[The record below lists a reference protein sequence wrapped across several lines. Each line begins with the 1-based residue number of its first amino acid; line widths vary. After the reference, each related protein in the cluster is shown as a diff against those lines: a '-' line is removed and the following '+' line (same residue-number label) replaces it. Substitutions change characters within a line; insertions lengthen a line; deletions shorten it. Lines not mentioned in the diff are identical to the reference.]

1 MRIYLYVLYSLSFL
15 VLLSSCRVKQHTTD
29 RSITSTDVMHT
40 SITTEQIISH
50 LRDSSNLTMDIDS
63 VNIVVITDSV
73 GNNQSVL
80 IKATGVKLN
89 GSRTINNTIADSI
102 HQEDTI
108 SVHQEENK
116 DIITDIDKTVIA
128 EPPNLTLIIT
138 IVMIVVILV
147 ISYFLW
153 RKLS

>member
-1 MRIYLYVLYSLSFL
+1 MRIYLYVLYSLSLL

-50 LRDSSNLTMDIDS
+50 LRDSSNLSMDIDS

-73 GNNQSVL
+73 GNNQYRL

-102 HQEDTI
+102 HQEDTT

-116 DIITDIDKTVIA
+116 DVVTDIDKTVIA
-128 EPPNLTLIIT
+128 EPPNLTLVLIIC
-138 IVMIVVILV
+138 IIAIALL
-147 ISYFLW
+147 YFLY

>member
-1 MRIYLYVLYSLSFL
+1 MKIYLYVLYSLSLL

-50 LRDSSNLTMDIDS
+50 LRDSSNVSMDIDS

-73 GNNQSVL
+73 GNNQYRL

-102 HQEDTI
+102 HQEDTT

-116 DIITDIDKTVIA
+116 DVVTDIDKTVIA
-128 EPPNLTLIIT
+128 EPPNLTLVLIIC
-138 IVMIVVILV
+138 IIAIALL
-147 ISYFLW
+147 YFLY

>member
-1 MRIYLYVLYSLSFL
+1 MRQYLLILYWSVIL

-29 RSITSTDVMHT
+29 RSITSTDVMYT
-40 SITTEQIISH
+40 SVTTEQIISH
-50 LRDSSNLTMDIDS
+50 LRDSSNVSMDIDS
-63 VNIVVITDSV
+63 VNIVVITDTV

-89 GSRTINNTIADSI
+89 GSRTIDNTIADSI
-102 HQEDTI
+102 HQEDTT

-116 DIITDIDKTVIA
+116 DVVTDIDKTVIA
-128 EPPNLTLIIT
+128 EPPNLTLVLIIC
-138 IVMIVVILV
+138 IIAIALL
-147 ISYFLW
+147 YFLY

>member
-1 MRIYLYVLYSLSFL
+1 MRIYLYVLYSLSLL

-50 LRDSSNLTMDIDS
+50 LRDSSNVSMDIDS

-102 HQEDTI
+102 HQEDTT
-108 SVHQEENK
+108 SVCIEENK
-116 DIITDIDKTVIA
+116 DVITDIDKTVIA
-128 EPPNLTLIIT
+128 EPPNLTLVLIIC
-138 IVMIVVILV
+138 IIAIALL
-147 ISYFLW
+147 YFLY

>member
-1 MRIYLYVLYSLSFL
+1 MRIYLYVLYWLFL
-15 VLLSSCRVKQHTTD
+15 LVFLSSCRVKQHTTD

-50 LRDSSNLTMDIDS
+50 LRDSSNVSMDIDS

-102 HQEDTI
+102 HQEDTT
-108 SVHQEENK
+108 SVCIEDNK

-128 EPPNLTLIIT
+128 EPPNLTLVLIIC
-138 IVMIVVILV
+138 IIAIALL
-147 ISYFLW
+147 YFLY

>member
-1 MRIYLYVLYSLSFL
+1 MRIYLYVLYWLFL
-15 VLLSSCRVKQHTTD
+15 LVFLSSCRVKQHTTD

-50 LRDSSNLTMDIDS
+50 LRDSSNVSMDIDS

-102 HQEDTI
+102 HQEDTT

-128 EPPNLTLIIT
+128 EPPNLTLVLIIC
-138 IVMIVVILV
+138 IIDIALL
-147 ISYFLW
+147 YFLY

>member
-1 MRIYLYVLYSLSFL
+1 MRLYLYVLYWLFL
-15 VLLSSCRVKQHTTD
+15 LVFLSSCRVKQHTTD

-50 LRDSSNLTMDIDS
+50 LRDSSNVSMDIDS

-102 HQEDTI
+102 HQEDTT
-108 SVHQEENK
+108 SVCIEENK

-128 EPPNLTLIIT
+128 EPPNLTLVLIIC
-138 IVMIVVILV
+138 IIAIALL
-147 ISYFLW
+147 YFLY

>member
-1 MRIYLYVLYSLSFL
+1 MRIYLYVLYSLSLL

-50 LRDSSNLTMDIDS
+50 LRDSSNVSMDIDS

-102 HQEDTI
+102 HQEDTT
-108 SVHQEENK
+108 SVCIEENK

-128 EPPNLTLIIT
+128 EPPNLTLVLIIC
-138 IVMIVVILV
+138 IIAIALL
-147 ISYFLW
+147 YFLY

>member
-1 MRIYLYVLYSLSFL
+1 MRIYLYVLYWLFL
-15 VLLSSCRVKQHTTD
+15 LVFLSSCRVKQHTTD

-50 LRDSSNLTMDIDS
+50 LRDSSNVSMDIDS

-89 GSRTINNTIADSI
+89 GSRTIDNTIADSI
-102 HQEDTI
+102 HQEDTT
-108 SVHQEENK
+108 SVCIEENK

-128 EPPNLTLIIT
+128 EPPNLTLVLIIC
-138 IVMIVVILV
+138 IIAIALL
-147 ISYFLW
+147 YFLY

>member
-1 MRIYLYVLYSLSFL
+1 MRIYLYVLYSLSLL

-50 LRDSSNLTMDIDS
+50 LRDSSNLSMDIDS
-63 VNIVVITDSV
+63 VNIVVITDTV

-102 HQEDTI
+102 HQEDTT

-116 DIITDIDKTVIA
+116 DVVTDIDKTVIA
-128 EPPNLTLIIT
+128 EPPNLTLVLIIC
-138 IVMIVVILV
+138 IIAIALL
-147 ISYFLW
+147 YFLY

>member
-1 MRIYLYVLYSLSFL
+1 MRIYLYVLYSLSLL

-50 LRDSSNLTMDIDS
+50 LRDSSNVSMDIDS

-89 GSRTINNTIADSI
+89 GSRTIDNTIADSI
-102 HQEDTI
+102 HQEDTT
-108 SVHQEENK
+108 SVCIEENK

-128 EPPNLTLIIT
+128 EPPNLTLVLIIC
-138 IVMIVVILV
+138 IIAIALL
-147 ISYFLW
+147 YFLY

>member
-1 MRIYLYVLYSLSFL
+1 MRIYLYVLYSLSLL

-50 LRDSSNLTMDIDS
+50 LRDSSNVSMDIDS

-89 GSRTINNTIADSI
+89 GSRTIDNTIADSI

-108 SVHQEENK
+108 SVCIEENK

-128 EPPNLTLIIT
+128 EPPNLTLVLIIC
-138 IVMIVVILV
+138 IIAIALL
-147 ISYFLW
+147 YFLY

>member
-1 MRIYLYVLYSLSFL
+1 MRIYLYVLYSLSLL

-50 LRDSSNLTMDIDS
+50 LRDSSNVSMDIDS
-63 VNIVVITDSV
+63 VNIVVITDTV

-89 GSRTINNTIADSI
+89 GSRTINNSIADSI
-102 HQEDTI
+102 HQEDTT
-108 SVHQEENK
+108 SVCIEENK

-128 EPPNLTLIIT
+128 EPPNLTLVLIIC
-138 IVMIVVILV
+138 IIAIALL
-147 ISYFLW
+147 YFLY